1 MPQKNSIKHYYE
13 DGFYHIYNRGVE
25 KRKIFLDRDDF
36 LMFLHFLKTA
46 LSESPKQGATL
57 AMAPKQSKHGPRKNF
72 HQRVTLLAYC
82 LVPNHFHLLIK
93 QSDSTAMTEMIRS
106 VCTAY
111 GMYFN
116 KKYDRVGSLFQG
128 VFKAIDIAEDDYLL
142 WLSRYIHRN
151 PESFRTYLYSSY
163 GDYLGTRQSEWTN
176 TKIILDYF
184 SNSSLKQK
192 SNYQKF
198 VDDDQEE
205 PTDLP
210 LITIE
215 KEE

>member
-1 MPQKNSIKHYYE
+1 MPQKNSIKRYYE
-13 DGFYHIYNRGVE
+13 NGFYHIYNRGVE

-36 LMFLHFLKTA
+36 LAFLYLLKTA

-57 AMAPKQSKHGPRKNF
+57 ATAPKQSKHGPRKNF
-72 HQRVTLLAYC
+72 HQRVTLLTYC
-82 LVPNHFHLLIK
+82 LMPNHFHLLIK
-93 QSDSTAMTEMIRS
+93 QQDPTAMTEMIRS

-128 VFKAIDIAEDDYLL
+128 IFKAIDIAEDNYLL

-151 PESFRTYLYSSY
+151 PESFHTYLYSSY

-184 SNSSLKQK
+184 SSSGLKQK

-205 PTDLP
+205 PADLP

-215 KEE
+215 E